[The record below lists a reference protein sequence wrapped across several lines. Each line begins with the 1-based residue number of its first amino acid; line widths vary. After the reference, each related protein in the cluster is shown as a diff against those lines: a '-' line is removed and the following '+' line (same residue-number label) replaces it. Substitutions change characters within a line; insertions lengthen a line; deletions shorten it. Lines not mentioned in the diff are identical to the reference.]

1 MTDIT
6 NRVLPP
12 PKNWQDFENMSF
24 DLYSRLWK
32 TNGAEMH
39 GRRGQPQAG
48 VDVFGTDNYE
58 GGRLTGVQCKGK
70 DQDYEGAL
78 TEGELRAEIKK
89 AETFVPALDVFVV
102 ATTAPND
109 IKIQQVA
116 RTISKERTDKGLF
129 EVRVQRWDTLQR
141 LITNH
146 REVLTL
152 HFPDFAPLDILEQL
166 KAGFSVSESQGEQ
179 VLTMLADIKSRITA
193 TIPERLDSDDPL
205 QARILDAS
213 KLTDEGSASAALLIL
228 QRIEKEQD
236 GKISGRSLYRLRSGF
251 GFAHLALGDLP
262 SAIQAFRDAHAADPD
277 WPNAQ
282 AILAIAELL
291 AGDSASAF
299 EHAKKVLA
307 LDPASYHA
315 AAVVLDTAP
324 KETAL
329 DELEGLIPWGL
340 HDRVEVQIGFALRAR
355 KTGEIAKSVEYAKRA
370 VDLGPEDLRAIS
382 ALAEALLEPIITI
395 KGLALTRRIPAEVKA
410 RFDEAR
416 ELLERSWEKLKV
428 RDDVARHDHIVANLI
443 NTLDVAGR
451 DAAAEQIL
459 EQALKLAPR
468 SGPLLHRYAQK
479 MAKAG
484 DWQAVL
490 TAIQSIPSS
499 ILEPPDELIRVH
511 GL

>member
-6 NRVLPP
+6 NRVLPS
-12 PKNWQDFENMSF
+12 PKNWQDFENMCF

-39 GRRGQPQAG
+39 GRHGQPQAG

-58 GGRLTGVQCKGK
+58 GGRFTGVQCKGK
-70 DQDYEGAL
+70 DQDYGGAL
-78 TEGELRAEIKK
+78 SEDELRAEIKK
-89 AETFVPALDVFVV
+89 AETFVPPLNVFVI

-109 IKIQQVA
+109 VKIQKIA
-116 RTISKERTDKGLF
+116 RTISKQRTEKGLF
-129 EVRVQRWDTLQR
+129 EVRVQGWDTLQR

-166 KAGFSVSESQGEQ
+166 KSGFSISENQGEQ
-179 VLTMLADIKSRITA
+179 VLTLLAHIKGRITA
-193 TIPERLDSDDPL
+193 IAPERVDASDPL
-205 QARILDAS
+205 QARIMDAS
-213 KLTDEGSASAALLIL
+213 KLTDAGSAHVALVML
-228 QRIEKEQD
+228 QRIEQEQA
-236 GKISGRSLYRLRSGF
+236 GKISARNLYRLRSGF

-262 SAIQAFRDAHAADPD
+262 SAIRDFRDAHAADPD
-277 WPNAQ
+277 WPNAH

-291 AGDSASAF
+291 AGDGASAF
-299 EHAKKVLA
+299 EHAKKALT

-315 AAVVLDTAP
+315 AAVILDTAP
-324 KETAL
+324 KETTL
-329 DELEGLIPWGL
+329 DELEELIPPGL

-355 KTGEIAKSVEYAKRA
+355 KMGEIARAEEYAKRA

-395 KGLALTRRIPAEVKA
+395 EGLALTRRIPAVVKA
-410 RFDEAR
+410 RFDEAH
-416 ELLERSWEKLKV
+416 ELLQRSWEKLKV

-451 DAAAEQIL
+451 DAEAEQVL
-459 EQALKLAPR
+459 EQALKLAP
-468 SGPLLHRYAQK
+468 
-479 MAKAG
+479 
-484 DWQAVL
+484 
-490 TAIQSIPSS
+490 
-499 ILEPPDELIRVH
+499 
-511 GL
+511 